1 MTFLFFFGF
10 CHFFLAGLYTFVFVF
25 VFVFGFGFV
34 GFFLSI
40 MFAIL
45 LIGHF
50 TVSPHVMNW
59 G

>member
-1 MTFLFFFGF
+1 MFFFGF